1 MSIQWSTTSSGSWD
15 EKYPQLDTGN
25 PSLPSPIPTELIFY
39 PENPGDP
46 FIMKP
51 LSHSWADVSEMILH
65 CVRRS
70 QNIEYHPVCDQSLQL
85 YQSIASIQDPEAV
98 LTIQYT
104 KFVLATYTRIYN
116 QLFFGGMVKS
126 SVVEESADDEI
137 KIMFELHL
145 VSDDVQAREL
155 ELILDNGL
163 GLNLGRAKG
172 TFDGR
177 INRVTIYILDLVTL
191 YPRRHCHE
199 VISQMLGTLAHE
211 MVHAMQFMY
220 TKYPGDG
227 LGTIYAPHGTNFQKA
242 AQAIEQATRDPLE
255 EEGWIYPKIELG
267 RDMGVF
273 CDIFFEN
280 YKEPTDAE
288 IRNMG
293 LDVEKLRGIFR
304 ERLPRTMRSIDQPS
318 DFN

>member
-25 PSLPSPIPTELIFY
+25 PGLPSPIPTELIFY

-51 LSHSWADVSEMILH
+51 VSHSWADVSEMILH

-70 QNIEYHPVCDQSLQL
+70 QNIEYHPVCDQSLRSLQL
-85 YQSIASIQDPEAV
+85 CQSIASIQDPETD

-126 SVVEESADDEI
+126 SVVEESADEEI
-137 KIMFELHL
+137 KIIFELHL
-145 VSDDVQAREL
+145 VSD
-155 ELILDNGL
+155 LDNGL
-163 GLNLGRAKG
+163 GPNLGLAKG
-172 TFDGR
+172 VFDGR

-211 MVHAMQFMY
+211 MVHAMQLMY

-242 AQAIEQATRDPLE
+242 AQAIEQATRDPSGG
-255 EEGWIYPKIELG
+255 EGWIYPKIKLG
-267 RDMGVF
+267 RDWGVF
-273 CDIFFEN
+273 GDILREN

-304 ERLPRTMRSIDQPS
+304 EHLPRTMRSIDQPS